1 MPRGYGGHVR
11 NAITHTPAGGIV
23 SIGLSSAGPHYVALI
38 VADTGAGIPPEEI
51 DHIFERFYRV
61 DASRARTSGG
71 FGLGLAI
78 VKELV
83 TAMGGTVAVSS
94 KVGEGSAF
102 RVLLRVAEA
111 GAGAPAATPAAQRD
125 APAAPATGG
134 TPTAIG

>member
-1 MPRGYGGHVR
+1 
-11 NAITHTPAGGIV
+11 
-23 SIGLSSAGPHYVALI
+23 
-38 VADTGAGIPPEEI
+38 VADTGSGIPPEEI

-61 DASRARTSGG
+61 DVSRTRTSGG

-111 GAGAPAATPAAQRD
+111 GAGAPVPTPAAPRNSP
-125 APAAPATGG
+125 APSSGG
-134 TPTAIG
+134 TTPAIG